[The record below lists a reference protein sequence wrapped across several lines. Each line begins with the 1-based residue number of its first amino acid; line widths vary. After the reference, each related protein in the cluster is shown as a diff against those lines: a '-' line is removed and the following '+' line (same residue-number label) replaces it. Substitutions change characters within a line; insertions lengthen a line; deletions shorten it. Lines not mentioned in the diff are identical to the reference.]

1 MRWVTDTIE
10 RSCVQASQKYEK
22 IPDDIIVSFS
32 SSSFISDILTVQYVR
47 SDETELIQM
56 QEIDTMIKKIESES
70 FARARKKCKQ
80 QFGLAHDDIRLVSST
95 VINIVIDDKIVT
107 NPVGFSGRYVRL
119 SILNVFSSA
128 SEFNIVRSIVS
139 RLGKRTI
146 SLVPTPLIFPK
157 LLETSEYSHENGC
170 ILDIGYSHTTILLV
184 DDNRIISFETFPV
197 GSEMLSEIIAESHPE
212 LSWIQIENLLCGGD
226 VSISIDDE
234 IRQFLEYLMDAVGGF
249 FENQNYWTQ
258 KKHIFCYGWF
268 FENKHSFWVFSEFFT
283 HLFWPGIR
291 KHRLIDV
298 IEAPENNDKML
309 TYGLALIA
317 QELLLVKKD
326 PVVRILRYVLYN
338 YE

>member
-1 MRWVTDTIE
+1 
-10 RSCVQASQKYEK
+10 
-22 IPDDIIVSFS
+22 
-32 SSSFISDILTVQYVR
+32 
-47 SDETELIQM
+47 M

-212 LSWIQIENLLCGGD
+212 LS
-226 VSISIDDE
+226 
-234 IRQFLEYLMDAVGGF
+234 
-249 FENQNYWTQ
+249 
-258 KKHIFCYGWF
+258 
-268 FENKHSFWVFSEFFT
+268 
-283 HLFWPGIR
+283 
-291 KHRLIDV
+291 
-298 IEAPENNDKML
+298 
-309 TYGLALIA
+309 
-317 QELLLVKKD
+317 
-326 PVVRILRYVLYN
+326 
-338 YE
+338 